1 MGVDATAAHALR
13 LSKLLRDDDVDGAIE
28 AGLMDFAPPDAL
40 GAAGSLAIACSEI
53 LATQRRLRNAWAARE
68 RHRARNA
75 RLARRADERGARRAA
90 APAAAATPASSLPPA
105 AAAALARAKARA
117 AGK

>member
-1 MGVDATAAHALR
+1 MSVESPAAHALR

-28 AGLMDFAPPDAL
+28 AGLMEFVATDAFC
-40 GAAGSLAIACSEI
+40 AGEPLASACTRI
-53 LATQRRLRNAWAARE
+53 LAAQHHLRDAWEARE

-75 RLARRADERGARRAA
+75 RIARRAA
-90 APAAAATPASSLPPA
+90 ERGAKRAPVRTGAATPAAALPPA